1 MQARLV
7 DEHVGE
13 RIRRRRA
20 ELGLTQEHLAVSLG
34 ISYQQVQK
42 YETGANRISAGRL
55 YQIARRL
62 EIPVGMFF
70 EGIAAAGPADEGDAL
85 AAPEN
90 QAPAGA
96 GANRVTIEAA
106 RNFAAI
112 VDPSVRAALSNL
124 IRSLAE
130 ESRRH
135 RRAA

>member
-20 ELGLTQEHLAVSLG
+20 ELGLTQEHLAASLG
-34 ISYQQVQK
+34 ISYQQIQK

-62 EIPVGMFF
+62 ESPIGLFF
-70 EGIAAAGPADEGDAL
+70 EGIEAAG
-85 AAPEN
+85 APGN
-90 QAPAGA
+90 KPPSGVSS
-96 GANRVTIEAA
+96 NRVTIEAV

-112 VDPSVRAALSNL
+112 NDPAVRAALSNL

-130 ESRRH
+130 ESRRQQ
-135 RRAA
+135 RAA